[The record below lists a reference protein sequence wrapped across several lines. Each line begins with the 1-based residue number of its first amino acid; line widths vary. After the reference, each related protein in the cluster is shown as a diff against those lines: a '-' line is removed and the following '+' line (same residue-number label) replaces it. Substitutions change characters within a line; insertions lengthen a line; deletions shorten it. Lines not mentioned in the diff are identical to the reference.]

1 MKKQKG
7 ISLVEIL
14 IVLGIIGAVMAALV
28 QRPQSSQKDYNRFF
42 RRFSLM
48 SKRIRNQA
56 MVENA
61 TYRMLFKLEEDK
73 APTMWVE
80 RTKKSVLLGDEK
92 ESKKKFEELYKDLK
106 SKKKTKKEKPS
117 IFKKVPGFSFANL
130 KMPRNLNL
138 KLVEVS
144 GIDEPLEEEGL
155 IAFHYFPQ
163 GLVEETALQITALNT
178 ELEWTLISEPLN
190 GNFVKVG
197 GLKSLKDLQER

>member
-1 MKKQKG
+1 
-7 ISLVEIL
+7 
-14 IVLGIIGAVMAALV
+14 
-28 QRPQSSQKDYNRFF
+28 
-42 RRFSLM
+42 M

-61 TYRMLFKLEEDK
+61 TYRMLFKLEEGK